1 MGLTV
6 LSSGAAPQTLQ
17 ALPSHGESLFFLAH
31 ELGVRVL
38 KRKRL
43 RNQVEEL
50 EQRYFEYLHL
60 LASDTQVRP
69 GSLNRGSPGRVP
81 QASSRG
87 PLPLPLRAWGGQI
100 GPQTPP
106 QFPHLTLLIAR
117 G

>member
-69 GSLNRGSPGRVP
+69 GSLNRGSPGEELWGAQAGCPRP
-81 QASSRG
+81 QAEVPSPSPSVPGVARLA
-87 PLPLPLRAWGGQI
+87 PRLLLS
-100 GPQTPP
+100 
-106 QFPHLTLLIAR
+106 FLT
-117 G
+117 